1 MMSDRNRCCGLWWL
15 LGFAIMFA
23 APMVASA
30 QPALLSGTIGKAP
43 VMLSLTN
50 DNGRLYGWY
59 LYLRVGKGIRLEG
72 TLNAGGAFTL
82 DEFPLD
88 DPKKK
93 TGVFAGTVVQG
104 HWTGIWRKPEGGSE
118 ANVDISENHA
128 TLTDATIDLQC
139 AATRT
144 EKRFGNISKYTLGLG
159 LANGAVRKL
168 SLAQQTTSK
177 SGGDKSGADL
187 GCTIGLDDL
196 KPAKSDVGLLLQ
208 TDDLAE
214 DKTPRCTIRLIEVG
228 NYVYVQIGDAAAGH
242 NDCRGGEEVAYC
254 SPRQFWADM
263 IVDRKSST
271 CQPVE

>member
-1 MMSDRNRCCGLWWL
+1 
-15 LGFAIMFA
+15 MFVVPTA
-23 APMVASA
+23 ASA
-30 QPALLSGTIGKAP
+30 QPALLSGTIGKAQ

-59 LYLRVGKGIRLEG
+59 VYLRVGKGIRLEG

-104 HWTGIWRKPEGGSE
+104 HWTGGWRKPEGGSE
-118 ANVDISENHA
+118 ANVDLSENHA
-128 TLTDATIDLQC
+128 TLADSTIDLQC

-144 EKRFGNISKYTLGLG
+144 DKRFGNVSKYTLALG
-159 LANGAVRKL
+159 LANGAIRKL
-168 SLAQQTTSK
+168 SLAQQITSK
-177 SGGDKSGADL
+177 SGGDQA
-187 GCTIGLDDL
+187 CMIGLDDL
-196 KPAKSDVGLLLQ
+196 KPVKSDVGLLLQ
-208 TDDLAE
+208 TGDVAE

-228 NYVYVQIGDAAAGH
+228 NYVYVQIGDAAAGR

-254 SPRQFWADM
+254 SPRQSWADM

>member
-1 MMSDRNRCCGLWWL
+1 MTPERDRGRGLWRL
-15 LGFAIMFA
+15 LSFIVMFVV
-23 APMVASA
+23 PTVASA
-30 QPALLSGTIGKAP
+30 QPVLLSGTIGKAP

-50 DNGRLYGWY
+50 ENGRLYGWY

-72 TLNAGGAFTL
+72 TVNAGGTFTL

-93 TGVFAGTVVQG
+93 TGVFAGTVAQG
-104 HWTGIWRKPEGGSE
+104 RWTGSWRRPEGGSE
-118 ANVDISENHA
+118 VNIDLSESHS
-128 TLTDATIDLQC
+128 TLADPNIDLQC

-144 EKRFGNISKYTLGLG
+144 DKQFGNVSKYTFNLA

-168 SLAQQTTSK
+168 SLAQHTTSK
-177 SGGDKSGADL
+177 SGGDQGCMIDL
-187 GCTIGLDDL
+187 GDL
-196 KPAKSDVGLLLQ
+196 KPIRSDVGLLLQ

-214 DKTPRCTIRLIEVG
+214 DKTPRCTIRFVEVG
-228 NYVYVQIGDAAAGH
+228 NYLYVQIGDAAAGH